1 MYFDITNEV
10 HLMLA
15 GGVITF
21 LLFAARMYVRI
32 CINDALKER
41 DTQLKT
47 IENDLGETN
56 QRIVGYMHQMFAQ
69 INELTPRKNND

>member
-15 GGVITF
+15 GGVITVLMF
-21 LLFAARMYVRI
+21 VARMYVKI
-32 CINDALKER
+32 CIDRALKER
-41 DTQLKT
+41 DTQLKA
-47 IENDLGETN
+47 IEDDLGETN